1 MRPSGLAIVIV
12 IVIVALAMGCG
23 AGEPPPPL
31 PIDPS
36 AATKPPPTAAVSQLP
51 SGTQRTL
58 PSALDV
64 DGDGTVGS
72 HTDALLILRYV
83 AGFEG
88 QALIEGA
95 VGPGCQRCTA
105 EQIAA
110 YIASL

>member
-1 MRPSGLAIVIV
+1 VIA
-12 IVIVALAMGCG
+12 IVALSTGCG
-23 AGEPPPPL
+23 GEPQPPL

-36 AATKPPPTAAVSQLP
+36 APTQPPPKAVVSELP
-51 SGTQRTL
+51 SGGRRTL
-58 PSALDV
+58 PTRLDV

-105 EQIAA
+105 EQIEA

>member
-1 MRPSGLAIVIV
+1 MRQAAITIAIVM
-12 IVIVALAMGCG
+12 LSMSCG
-23 AGEPPPPL
+23 GGQPIPPL
-31 PIDPS
+31 PIDES
-36 AATKPPPTAAVSQLP
+36 APPPVEPTAVVAEGVRGAQRALP
-51 SGTQRTL
+51 MT
-58 PSALDV
+58 LDV

-88 QALIEGA
+88 QPLIEGA
-95 VGPGCQRCTA
+95 VGPDCKRCTA